1 MSRNDDTSVHRT
13 WCKETGRFR
22 MSKEQQDV
30 IDRLMGN
37 TVIELEENTEPTLE
51 LSQLRKK

>member
-1 MSRNDDTSVHRT
+1 MSRDDNTSVHRT

-22 MSKEQQDV
+22 VSKEQQEV

-37 TVIELEENTEPTLE
+37 TVIELEETTEPTLE
-51 LSQLRKK
+51 LPQLRK